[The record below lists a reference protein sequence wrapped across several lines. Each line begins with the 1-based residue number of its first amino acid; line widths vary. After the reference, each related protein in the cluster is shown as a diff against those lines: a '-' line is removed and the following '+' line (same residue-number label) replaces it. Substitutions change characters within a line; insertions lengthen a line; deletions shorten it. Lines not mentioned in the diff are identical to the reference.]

1 MKKRYPKE
9 CVKDIKPEKCFSK
22 DPKVRITMS
31 DVKNY
36 ETKLK
41 KRLVELASD
50 DKYPKETEKLLNAF
64 REKAKI
70 LEERQKKEEEEAAKA
85 REGAKGGTDDN
96 NDAFVEEKKGGEDI
110 YL

>member
-1 MKKRYPKE
+1 
-9 CVKDIKPEKCFSK
+9 
-22 DPKVRITMS
+22 MS

-85 REGAKGGTDDN
+85 KALATDGTDDN
-96 NDAFVEEKKGGEDI
+96 NDAFVEEKKEERI
-110 YL
+110 YTL

>member
-1 MKKRYPKE
+1 M
-9 CVKDIKPEKCFSK
+9 KDIKPEKCFSK

-85 REGAKGGTDDN
+85 KEG
-96 NDAFVEEKKGGEDI
+96 EKMEPMTITMRLLKKKKRRGYI
-110 YL
+110 PCST

>member
-1 MKKRYPKE
+1 MLFQR
-9 CVKDIKPEKCFSK
+9 S
-22 DPKVRITMS
+22 KVRITMS

-85 REGAKGGTDDN
+85 KEQRWN
-96 NDAFVEEKKGGEDI
+96 R
-110 YL
+110 